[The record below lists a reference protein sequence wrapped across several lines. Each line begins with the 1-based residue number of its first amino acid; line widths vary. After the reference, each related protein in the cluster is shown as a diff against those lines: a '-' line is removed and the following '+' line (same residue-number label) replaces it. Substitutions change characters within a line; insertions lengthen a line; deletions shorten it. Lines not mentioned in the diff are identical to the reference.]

1 MFKVWQQVYIWSILI
16 RAIPLKIMVIKTLW
30 KEKWWSPWICYFK
43 NPECILL
50 FMSYVPFFNSNL
62 HVYMYVFQL
71 VSNWNVYIICV
82 QTANKIDGALDKMIS
97 WFYSWVCCC
106 VSPALGRAK
115 SSPVSPVLTSY
126 THLGH
131 SANVQCYMSCKYATG
146 IVRNWNSCPKSR
158 DST

>member
-1 MFKVWQQVYIWSILI
+1 MYTSSVFKQPIRLTELLI
-16 RAIPLKIMVIKTLW
+16 RWFHDFIPGFAV
-30 KEKWWSPWICYFK
+30 
-43 NPECILL
+43 
-50 FMSYVPFFNSNL
+50 
-62 HVYMYVFQL
+62 
-71 VSNWNVYIICV
+71 
-82 QTANKIDGALDKMIS
+82 
-97 WFYSWVCCC
+97 